1 MIVSLY
7 HKNKVFMKTI
17 ENFLRQY
24 PSYTK
29 WGTSRLAKRVNLAES
44 TVNRFKKTEKFRSIK
59 MDYLKGL

>member
-1 MIVSLY
+1 
-7 HKNKVFMKTI
+7 MKRI